1 MKPLTVGETARLTG
15 VSVRTLHYYDEIGLL
30 RTSGTSEGGY
40 RLYDEACLARL
51 QQILFFRELA
61 FPLVAENYNLTLFV
75 YKPCDVV
82 FVLF

>member
-1 MKPLTVGETARLTG
+1 MDKATFFIAIFLIFFDLFHCVQKITRYA
-15 VSVRTLHYYDEIGLL
+15 
-30 RTSGTSEGGY
+30 
-40 RLYDEACLARL
+40 LYKKAWRVMDFNL
-51 QQILFFRELA
+51 

>member
-1 MKPLTVGETARLTG
+1 MKIKEAVAKRITDLCKERNIAINALCSMLSFCYQIVNFQAKKPLFMRFFG
-15 VSVRTLHYYDEIGLL
+15 
-30 RTSGTSEGGY
+30 
-40 RLYDEACLARL
+40 LYDL
-51 QQILFFRELA
+51 